1 MILLK
6 KLVIFSKNSRKV
18 TNLFQ
23 TESSS
28 LDMLTKEEI
37 TWGTDYANK
46 PLAEPLWRREMY
58 QDIMILISAFLR
70 LCEEYKNLK
79 KELYSSANSF

>member
-1 MILLK
+1 MRRNMQN
-6 KLVIFSKNSRKV
+6 FF
-18 TNLFQ
+18 NLFFY

-37 TWGTDYANK
+37 TWGTDYAK
-46 PLAEPLWRREMY
+46 KSLAEPLWRREMY

-79 KELYSSANSF
+79 KELYSSPQALTC